1 MTHVNPPSAGAR
13 SGPLAGVRVLDL
25 TSVVLGPVATQ
36 VLGDYGADVIKV
48 EAPEGDLMR
57 ANGVSKNR
65 GMSSIFL
72 SINRNK
78 RSLAIDLKS
87 PEGRAALDRL
97 LPTVDV
103 LIHNMRVRAIERLGL
118 GYEAV
123 AAINPGIVYCVATG
137 FGQSGPDAHQP
148 AFDDVIQAAC
158 GLASLIG
165 HERGEP
171 DYAPTLL
178 ADKTA
183 GLATANAVLA
193 ALFHKA
199 RTGEGQYV
207 EVPMFETMAAFT
219 LTEHLGGLTFDP
231 PRAKAGYAR
240 LLAGGRK
247 PAPTRDGFVAMLPYT
262 TAHWTAFFR
271 HVGREDLAQ
280 KYDLEDR
287 HERNARIREL
297 YADMASVT
305 RELTTDECLELC
317 RKLDLP
323 ATKIYSI
330 DDLPEHPHLK
340 AVGLFQRIEH
350 PTEGPILS
358 MRPAALFSKTPA
370 ELALP
375 APTVGQHSAEILREA
390 GVDEAA
396 IDRIVSRK
404 RAQQE

>member
-1 MTHVNPPSAGAR
+1 
-13 SGPLAGVRVLDL
+13 
-25 TSVVLGPVATQ
+25 
-36 VLGDYGADVIKV
+36 
-48 EAPEGDLMR
+48 
-57 ANGVSKNR
+57 
-65 GMSSIFL
+65 
-72 SINRNK
+72 
-78 RSLAIDLKS
+78 
-87 PEGRAALDRL
+87 
-97 LPTVDV
+97 
-103 LIHNMRVRAIERLGL
+103 
-118 GYEAV
+118 
-123 AAINPGIVYCVATG
+123 
-137 FGQSGPDAHQP
+137 
-148 AFDDVIQAAC
+148 VIQAAC

-219 LTEHLGGLTFDP
+219 LAEHLGGLTFDP

-271 HVGREDLAQ
+271 HVGREDLAR

-287 HERNARIREL
+287 HERNARVKEL

-305 RELTTDECLELC
+305 RELTTEQCLELC
-317 RKLDLP
+317 RQLDVP
-323 ATKIYSI
+323 ATRIYSI
-330 DDLPEHPHLK
+330 DELPEHPHLK
-340 AVGLFQRIEH
+340 AVGMFQRVEH
-350 PTEGPILS
+350 PTEGPIVS
-358 MRPAALFSKTPA
+358 IRPPALFSKTPA

-375 APTVGQHSAEILREA
+375 APIVGQHSAEILREA
-390 GVDEAA
+390 GLEDSSIEALA
-396 IDRIVSRK
+396 SKKVVR
-404 RAQQE
+404 QG